1 MKLRKRTLGACCSF
15 LLAFAV
21 RAQQTPPAP
30 APSDSIEIGGMTLRL
45 GMEQDSVI
53 HGLSEQYSLHE
64 IGAPT
69 AAASSWMA
77 ETKAGPPYVA
87 VANVVFAG
95 GRLSSVYKFW
105 SVGSEP
111 HSEEEFARILSG
123 AVAKFEQENKA
134 PCVVATNTLEK
145 RAVGLKPAIVTCQG
159 RQKFLSLDI
168 VPMGNG
174 QEGVSL
180 AEVLKSLSEDV
191 AVPEEMDV
199 KDTSA
204 SIAPASPTSMPGGQA
219 LLEKADAKALVS
231 PRLRRTKADSWV
243 PPDVDQD
250 IPQVAPGAAC
260 PLNTVLSK
268 AAKRVQQLVENVDKF
283 TATEVV
289 EHQGV
294 DKTGQLRSPEI
305 RNFNY
310 VVSISQMPGGRMNV
324 EEYRDGGSNPDQFP
338 DHIATVGTPSLIL
351 IFHPEHAKDFRMT
364 CDGLGQ
370 WLGQPAWQVRF
381 EERAESSHRISVF
394 VVNGRAFGLRL
405 RGRAW
410 ILANSYQVAR
420 LETDLAAEIPEIHLR
435 LQHQDI
441 EYRPVHFNQGKTEMW
456 LPSTS
461 DFYMDFRGHR
471 FYRRHHFTDFKLF
484 SVGMQQSV
492 GDPQE

>member
-1 MKLRKRTLGACCSF
+1 MKLRNLILGSCCSF
-15 LLAFAV
+15 LLALPV
-21 RAQQTPPAP
+21 QAQQTSPAP
-30 APSDSIEIGGMTLRL
+30 GPSDSIEIGGMSLRL
-45 GMEQDSVI
+45 GMEQNSVI
-53 HGLSEQYSLHE
+53 HSLSEQYSLHE
-64 IGAPT
+64 IGAAT
-69 AAASSWMA
+69 AAVSSWMA
-77 ETKAGPPYVA
+77 ETKSGPPYVA
-87 VANVVFAG
+87 VANVVFVG
-95 GRLSSVYKFW
+95 GRLSSIYKFW

-111 HSEEEFARILSG
+111 VTKEGFAGILTG
-123 AVAKFEQENKA
+123 AVARFEQENKA
-134 PCVVATNTLEK
+134 PCVVATNTLDK
-145 RAVGLKPAIVTCQG
+145 RAVSWKPAIVTCQG
-159 RQKFLSLDI
+159 RQKFLSLDL

-180 AEVLKSLSEDV
+180 AEVLKYLSEDV
-191 AVPEEMDV
+191 AVPEEMDAT
-199 KDTSA
+199 DATE
-204 SIAPASPTSMPGGQA
+204 SIEPSAPAAMPARQA
-219 LLEKADAKALVS
+219 LLEKTDAKALVS
-231 PRLRRTKADSWV
+231 PRIRRTKADDWV

-250 IPQVAPGAAC
+250 VPPVAPGAAC
-260 PLNTVLSK
+260 PLNTVLSN
-268 AAKRVQQLVENVDKF
+268 AAKRVQQLVKNVDRF

-294 DKTGQLRSPEI
+294 DKTGQLRPPEI

-310 VVSISQMPGGRMNV
+310 LVSIAQSPSGRMNV
-324 EEYRDGGSNPDQFP
+324 EEYRNGGSNPEQFP

-351 IFHPEHAKDFRMT
+351 IFHAEHAKDFRMT
-364 CDGLGQ
+364 CEGLGQ

-381 EERAESSHRISVF
+381 EERPESNHRISAF
-394 VVNGRAFGLRL
+394 VVSGRTFGLRL

-420 LETDLAAEIPEIHLR
+420 LETDLAAEVPEIRLR

-471 FYRRHHFTDFKLF
+471 FYRRHRFTDFKLF